1 MVDCIAVCGDSFGQG
16 SGIPEP
22 ETFDKSFGGVVA
34 SHYGLPL
41 KVYARSGCCN
51 YVIYLQVKKIIEQAR
66 QSLHKPFVLVTL
78 TNHSRFSIA
87 VDDAPDFKAWDLAD
101 VDYTTY
107 APYAHDSLVKRE
119 KPFQS
124 NRKPTLLSE
133 TASNFTWAM
142 MHRKAPNLEHLFK
155 QIHRKVNSVVSYF
168 KDVYDDEIKHTHDI
182 GLAMLMHHEL
192 LDAGIPHIIMSSE
205 EERLRF
211 IKRDNWLTINW
222 GIYTQKYPDIY
233 KSGHC
238 DERGYK
244 EVADSIIQKIG
255 NI

>member
-22 ETFDKSFGGVVA
+22 QTFDLSFGGAVA
-34 SHYGLPL
+34 SNFDLPL

-51 YVIYLQVKKIIEQAR
+51 YVIYLQVMKVIEQAK
-66 QSLHKPFVLVTL
+66 QGMHNPFVLVTL

-87 VDDAPDFKAWDLAD
+87 TDTAKDFTAWDLSD

-107 APYAHDSLVKRE
+107 APYGKDSLIKRQ
-119 KPFQS
+119 KPFES
-124 NRKPTLLSE
+124 KKTPTLLSE

-142 MHRKAPNLEHLFK
+142 MHRKAPNLERLFD
-155 QIHRKVNSVVSYF
+155 QIKRKVNSVVSYF
-168 KDVYDDEIKHTHDI
+168 RDVYDDEIKHTHDT

-205 EERLRF
+205 EQRLRF
-211 IKRDNWLTINW
+211 INRKNWAKN
-222 GIYTQKYPDIY
+222 
-233 KSGHC
+233 
-238 DERGYK
+238 
-244 EVADSIIQKIG
+244 
-255 NI
+255 